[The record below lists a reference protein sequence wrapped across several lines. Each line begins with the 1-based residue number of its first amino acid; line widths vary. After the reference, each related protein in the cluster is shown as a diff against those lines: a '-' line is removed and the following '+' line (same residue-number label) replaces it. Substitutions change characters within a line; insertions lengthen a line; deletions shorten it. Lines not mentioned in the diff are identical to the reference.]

1 MGLFDALT
9 SAVSGLQ
16 GQSFAMQNISGNIA
30 NSQTIAYKG
39 INTSFSDLIP
49 GDSVPSKQVAAGVI
63 ANSVATNDVQGSIQT
78 ANESTYMAINGD
90 GYFVVQSPTSFAGN
104 TPLFGGVDSYTRRGD
119 FQLDA
124 NGYLVNGGGYYL
136 EGMPIDPTTGNPT
149 GTVAA
154 PLQFQNNFLPASA
167 TTQVQYGINLP
178 TFPKTNAYV
187 STSPNSELL
196 NTADFV
202 TDPTVA
208 GTGTVQGQD
217 VTTFVNESIDGGS
230 VTVYSTTGTQTNLQ
244 LRWAKVK
251 SVASGGTDTWE
262 LFYQTDSSA
271 TSGTRIAWRNAGI
284 DFTFNTAGQL
294 SPTITSIPLNGITVD
309 GVALGNVTVS
319 TLTGVGANFAA
330 NDTANTF
337 TIDDGSGNG
346 AVSISTASFNGTQT
360 AQSVVNQINTDLAA
374 AGSTVAAAVSGG
386 QVELINN
393 TGKTIT
399 VAGTAA
405 TDLGFGAGNTTSSNG
420 TTGSITIS
428 TPTGA
433 ITQFASA
440 NGTSTVNNLQQNG
453 YGAGQL
459 ESISVADTGIIS
471 GTFSNGQN
479 VALAEVPL
487 VHFNSP
493 NNLKSLNG
501 GAYTATAESGAA
513 LTGASG
519 KISGQS
525 LESSNTDIATEFT
538 KLIVTQQA
546 YSANTKVIT
555 TTNQMS
561 QDLLNVIR

>member
-49 GDSVPSKQVAAGVI
+49 GDSIPTKQVAGGVI
-63 ANSVATNDVQGSIQT
+63 ANAQATNNVQGAIQT
-78 ANESTYMAINGD
+78 ASASTDMAINGD
-90 GYFVVQSPTSFAGN
+90 GFFIVQSPTSFAGN
-104 TPLFGGVDSYTRRGD
+104 APVFGGVDNYTRRGD

-124 NGYLVNGGGYYL
+124 NGYLVNGSGYYL
-136 EGMPIDPTTGNPT
+136 EGLPIDPTTGNPT

-178 TFPKTNAYV
+178 TVPQTNAF
-187 STSPNSELL
+187 TTTTANSELL
-196 NTADFV
+196 NPADF
-202 TDPTVA
+202 TSNPTVA
-208 GTGTVQGQD
+208 GTGKVEGQD
-217 VTTFVNESIDGGS
+217 VATFINESTDGGS
-230 VTVYSTTGTQTNLQ
+230 VTVFSTTGTQANLQ

-262 LFYQTDSSA
+262 LFYQTDSRI
-271 TSGTRIAWRNAGI
+271 TSGTKIAWKNAGI
-284 DFTFNTAGQL
+284 DFTFNSAGQL
-294 SPTITSIPLNGITVD
+294 SSGTTSVPLNGITVD
-309 GVALGNVTVS
+309 GIALGNVTVS
-319 TLTGVGANFAA
+319 TLTGVGAALA
-330 NDTANTF
+330 NESAKTF
-337 TIDDGSGNG
+337 TVDDGSGNG
-346 AVSISTASFNGTQT
+346 AVSVDMTGFGGAETMQN
-360 AQSVVNQINTDLAA
+360 VVDQINVDLAA
-374 AGSTVAAAVSGG
+374 AGSSVAAAISGG
-386 QVELINN
+386 QIQLTNS
-393 TGKTIT
+393 TGNTIT
-399 VAGTAA
+399 AAGTAA
-405 TDLGFGAGNTTSSNG
+405 ADLGFGVGNTASING
-420 TTGSITIS
+420 VPGVITLS
-428 TPTGA
+428 TPTGS

-440 NGTSTVNNLQQNG
+440 SGTATVNNLQQNG

-459 ESISVADTGIIS
+459 QSISVANTGIIS

-501 GAYTATAESGAA
+501 GAYSVTDASGAA
-513 LTGASG
+513 LAGASG
-519 KISGQS
+519 KIVGQS
-525 LESSNTDIATEFT
+525 LEASNTDIATEFT

-555 TTNQMS
+555 TANQMS

>member
-49 GDSVPSKQVAAGVI
+49 GDSIPSQQVAGGVI
-63 ANSVATNDVQGSIQT
+63 ATSIATNNVQGAIEGASSGT
-78 ANESTYMAINGD
+78 DMAINGD
-90 GYFVVQSPTSFAGN
+90 GFFLVQSPTSFSGN
-104 TPLFGGVDSYTRRGD
+104 APVFGSIDLYTRRGD

-124 NGYLVNGGGYYL
+124 NGYLVNGAGYYL
-136 EGMPIDPTTGNPT
+136 EGLPIDPTTGNPT

-167 TTQVQYGINLP
+167 TTQIQYGINLP
-178 TFPKTNAYV
+178 TAPQTNAF
-187 STSPNSELL
+187 STTIPNSELL
-196 NTADFV
+196 NPTDFTV
-202 TDPTVA
+202 DPTV
-208 GTGTVQGQD
+208 TGSGKVEGQD
-217 VTTFVNESIDGGS
+217 VSTFINESIDGGS
-230 VTVYSTTGTQTNLQ
+230 VTAYSTTGTQANLQ
-244 LRWAKVK
+244 LRWAKVH
-251 SVASGGTDTWE
+251 SVASGGTDVWE
-262 LFYQTDSSA
+262 LFYQTDSRV
-271 TSGTRIAWRNAGI
+271 TSGTNIAWKNAGT
-284 DFTFNTAGQL
+284 DFTFNSAGQL
-294 SPTITSIPLNGITVD
+294 SPAVTSVSLSGITID
-309 GVALGNVTVS
+309 GIALGNVTVS
-319 TLTGVGANFAA
+319 TLAGSGAALA
-330 NDTANTF
+330 NESAKTF
-337 TIDDGSGNG
+337 TVDDGSGNG
-346 AVSISTASFNGTQT
+346 AVAVDMTGFAGAETMQN
-360 AQSVVNQINTDLAA
+360 VVDQINTDLAT
-374 AGSTVAAAVSGG
+374 AGSSVAAIIGGG
-386 QVELINN
+386 QIQLTNS

-405 TDLGFGAGNTTSSNG
+405 ADLGFGAGNTTSSNG
-420 TTGSITIS
+420 VPGTITLG
-428 TPTGA
+428 TPTGS

-440 NGTSTVNNLQQNG
+440 SGAATVNNMQQNG

-459 ESISVADTGIIS
+459 QSISVANTGIIS

-501 GAYTATAESGAA
+501 GAYSVTDASGPA
-513 LTGASG
+513 LAGASG
-519 KISGQS
+519 KIVGQS
-525 LESSNTDIATEFT
+525 LEASNTDIATEFT

-555 TTNQMS
+555 TANQMS